1 MDMSRAAEVAMAAL
15 PFAFIAGLSLMRF
28 AQGAERPRA
37 VVDGYLGWAIVSYAS
52 AEVLGAF
59 RQIGFLPVFA
69 VWAAADA
76 WLLYRLW
83 CLRARAAAFWR
94 FKISTGLLIVS
105 AIGAVTLFIALTAA
119 PNNWDSQTYHLP
131 RVEHWIQNRS
141 LAFYPTSI
149 TRQNEMGPVAEI
161 LLLQTRI
168 LGGSDVFYPLVQWVS
183 MVCAVAAV
191 FRITRQLGG
200 DEPQCW
206 IAAVF
211 LMTLPIGILE
221 STSTQ
226 NDYVV
231 TALLACGVTLGL
243 EAMAEPRPA
252 LGRIVAAAAAV
263 GLSGMAKPIGFLFGA
278 GFAVWFAIG
287 LSRRVALLAWLGRAA
302 GVTLVL
308 ALAIAPFAS
317 RYLATREP
325 TARDT
330 PRSFE
335 TAMVNGSFG
344 VRQTVDNLF
353 RHVVANLVTGVS
365 RIDAVT
371 SRAAQSVATAL
382 SLDTYRRYTTLG
394 GYTTAPGE
402 PAAEPT
408 TAPGEPAAEPLKGLY
423 IFHEDHAPNLF
434 HTILI
439 LVAVGAISARWRQP
453 APAVRR
459 IYWIAWLSG
468 IVVFTAVLR
477 WGLYSTR
484 YHLPAFAL
492 AAPIVATAWPQ
503 RWSRSRGAVVLPLLL
518 ALSSL
523 PVLMFNQSRELVP
536 LLRNR
541 PLWLRASYLTQSAM
555 ERLFVNQSQ
564 LLGPYQRA
572 IEGIAGSNASQVGLI
587 LGGDSWEYPVWRMLR
602 DRKLDHPVRLEHVN
616 LSGNPR
622 WPLAP
627 FFPDVVF
634 WSLGEG
640 EPPPTLAVSG
650 REFVRIGPPGI
661 AVVYAPTG
669 FAPPEY

>member
-1 MDMSRAAEVAMAAL
+1 MDISLAANIAMAAL
-15 PFAFIAGLSLMRF
+15 PFASIAGLSLMRF
-28 AQGAERPRA
+28 AQGADRPGA

-52 AEVLGAF
+52 AELLGAF
-59 RQIGFLPVFA
+59 GQIGFLPILA
-69 VWAAADA
+69 VWGAADA

-83 CLRARAAAFWR
+83 CLRARVTAFWR
-94 FKISTGLLIVS
+94 FKISTGLLIV
-105 AIGAVTLFIALTAA
+105 ATIGAVTLFVALTTA
-119 PNNWDSQTYHLP
+119 PNNWDSQMYHLP

-149 TRQNEMGPVAEI
+149 SRQNEYGPVAET

-252 LGRIVAAAAAV
+252 LGRILAAAAAV
-263 GLSGMAKPIGFLFGA
+263 GLSGMAKPTGFLFGA

-287 LSRRVALLAWLGRAA
+287 LSWRVALLAWLCRAA
-302 GVTLVL
+302 GVALVL
-308 ALAIAPFAS
+308 ALAIVPFAS
-317 RYLATREP
+317 RYMATREG
-325 TARDT
+325 
-330 PRSFE
+330 PRSDE
-335 TAMVNGSFG
+335 IMLVNASFG

-353 RHVVANLVTGVS
+353 RHVVANLVTGVPP
-365 RIDAVT
+365 IDAVT

-382 SLDTYRRYTTLG
+382 SLDTYRLDTTV
-394 GYTTAPGE
+394 PGQ
-402 PAAEPT
+402 PAFQP
-408 TAPGEPAAEPLKGLY
+408 PRLY
-423 IFHEDHAPNLF
+423 IFHQDFSPNLF

-439 LVAVGAISARWRQP
+439 LVALGTIAARWQQP

-459 IYWIAWLSG
+459 IYWIAWLAG
-468 IVVFTAVLR
+468 VVVFAAVLR
-477 WGLYSTR
+477 WGLWITR
-484 YHLPAFAL
+484 FHLTAFAL

-503 RWSRSRGAVVLPLLL
+503 PWSHSRRAVALLL
-518 ALSSL
+518 LLGLSSL
-523 PVLMFNQSRELVP
+523 PVLMFNQLSELVP
-536 LLRNR
+536 LSAAVQRSAIAAFRILGNR
-541 PLWLRASYLTQSAM
+541 PLPLLRDRASYLAQSAM
-555 ERLFVNQSQ
+555 ERLFVQQ
-564 LLGPYQRA
+564 PPLLGPYQSA
-572 IEGIAGSNASQVGLI
+572 IESIARSNASQVGLI

-602 DRKLDHPVRLEHVN
+602 DRKLDHPVRIEHVDV
-616 LSGNPR
+616 SGNPP
-622 WPLAP
+622 WPLGP
-627 FFPDVVF
+627 FVPDVVF

-640 EPPPTLAVSG
+640 EPPPTLAVDG
-650 REFVRIGPPGI
+650 REFVRIGPPGV
-661 AVVYAPTG
+661 AVVYARIG
-669 FAPPEY
+669 FASPEY